1 MEEWREISNVRKRF
15 RRSERRDGCWRVPE
29 EEPRRSIMSV
39 DRANLIDN
47 LIELMKIAGSAS
59 RVTREFNSSLA
70 Q

>member
-1 MEEWREISNVRKRF
+1 MYGSGFDVANDG
-15 RRSERRDGCWRVPE
+15 DGCWRVPE

-59 RVTREFNSSLA
+59 RVTRI
-70 Q
+70 